1 MLHLGEQPTCDRGT
15 RLTVGREGAG
25 RGHGGGVCA
34 ASWLRMGRAVH
45 IRLPP
50 TVPLPPATLSFGCLS
65 SEPEL
70 VPGLPDRGI
79 QTQRRHTL
87 R

>member
-50 TVPLPPATLSFGCLS
+50 ATLSFGCLGS
-65 SEPEL
+65 SLGFPIGEFKRK
-70 VPGLPDRGI
+70 GGI
-79 QTQRRHTL
+79 HFVDIVS
-87 R
+87 